1 MDGDG
6 EDGGNGVGEEKACKS
21 VRELRAG
28 VIDRNGSNMPKA
40 ETPKK
45 RR

>member
-1 MDGDG
+1 MATVRT
-6 EDGGNGVGEEKACKS
+6 VGMVSVRRKLVNH